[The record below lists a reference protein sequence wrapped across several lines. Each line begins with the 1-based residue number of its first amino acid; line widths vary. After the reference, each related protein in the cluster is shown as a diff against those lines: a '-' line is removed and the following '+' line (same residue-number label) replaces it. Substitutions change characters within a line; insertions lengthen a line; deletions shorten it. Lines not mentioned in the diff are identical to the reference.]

1 MGGGALPGSL
11 AGTEGLGAEAGASAA
26 GLQSHPQASSNGLP
40 PRPPLNTA
48 AGGTPGQHQSGRPGH
63 GRKGAAPAAAAPADS
78 QGGAASGSAATTKQ
92 QQKQQARSA
101 RPSPA
106 RTASQA
112 PVSTADK
119 PADGSP
125 PAITLAS
132 CLQHYVQPEM
142 LTSSASW
149 VCSCCQCARPAVKQ
163 MSILRLPPVLCLHVK
178 RFEYAT
184 QSHRMLRKL
193 QTPLAFPTR
202 ELDMAP
208 FLTSAVLRQ
217 RYNCRGGCPMASMP
231 GKGLV
236 PIPTAKATAPGDPG
250 RALAGIGAAEGRPQD
265 PKGHQEQQASAAV
278 ATTGGA
284 VGRRRAPSGKR
295 AGEAAGSPA
304 QEVAPPQGAGYQL
317 STVICHKGDITGGH
331 YVAYVRNMG
340 AWFRCDDAWVTLV
353 SEQEVAQCQAYMLF
367 FVQSTFA

>member
-1 MGGGALPGSL
+1 
-11 AGTEGLGAEAGASAA
+11 
-26 GLQSHPQASSNGLP
+26 
-40 PRPPLNTA
+40 
-48 AGGTPGQHQSGRPGH
+48 
-63 GRKGAAPAAAAPADS
+63 
-78 QGGAASGSAATTKQ
+78 
-92 QQKQQARSA
+92 
-101 RPSPA
+101 
-106 RTASQA
+106 
-112 PVSTADK
+112 
-119 PADGSP
+119 
-125 PAITLAS
+125 
-132 CLQHYVQPEM
+132 
-142 LTSSASW
+142 
-149 VCSCCQCARPAVKQ
+149 
-163 MSILRLPPVLCLHVK
+163 
-178 RFEYAT
+178 
-184 QSHRMLRKL
+184 
-193 QTPLAFPTR
+193 
-202 ELDMAP
+202 MAP

-217 RYNCRGGCPMASMP
+217 RWTSLACHHNPGHATEKSCKSLGITGAVRPRLVCRALFHRWLLVSSLAAAGILLLVILMPCNPLALYNCRGGCPMASMP